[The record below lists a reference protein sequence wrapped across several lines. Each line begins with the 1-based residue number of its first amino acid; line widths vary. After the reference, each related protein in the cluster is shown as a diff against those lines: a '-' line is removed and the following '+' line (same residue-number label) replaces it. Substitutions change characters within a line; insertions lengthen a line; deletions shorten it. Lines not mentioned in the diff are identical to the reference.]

1 MVLHVLV
8 CTLDEGITRVPH
20 LLKPEREDVRYV
32 VSFQYSDEK
41 FLSLIPDA
49 LRREDVRIVTLP
61 GRGLCRNRNHVMTF
75 VNDGIAL
82 IADDDLFYFEDTFD
96 TILDT
101 FRTHE
106 EIDLAFFKTKT
117 PDGEPEYRE
126 YPSIER
132 AYTRWKGYAPCSRE
146 IAFRVEAVKQKGIW
160 FDERFGLGSA
170 RLSGGEE
177 LMFVDACLKQG
188 LQARFFPKYI
198 VLHPCM
204 SNGDSSAFTL
214 RAAMTMGALCHHF
227 LGWLAFRAL
236 FNFSWQAFIN
246 VKKRPVSPF
255 KYYIWLVKGI
265 LYERAT
271 R

>member
-49 LRREDVRIVTLP
+49 LRREDVRIVTLL

-170 RLSGGEE
+170 RLSGGH
-177 LMFVDACLKQG
+177 VC
-188 LQARFFPKYI
+188 
-198 VLHPCM
+198 
-204 SNGDSSAFTL
+204 
-214 RAAMTMGALCHHF
+214 
-227 LGWLAFRAL
+227 
-236 FNFSWQAFIN
+236 
-246 VKKRPVSPF
+246 
-255 KYYIWLVKGI
+255 
-265 LYERAT
+265 
-271 R
+271 

>member
-1 MVLHVLV
+1 M
-8 CTLDEGITRVPH
+8 
-20 LLKPEREDVRYV
+20 
-32 VSFQYSDEK
+32 
-41 FLSLIPDA
+41 
-49 LRREDVRIVTLP
+49 
-61 GRGLCRNRNHVMTF
+61 
-75 VNDGIAL
+75 
-82 IADDDLFYFEDTFD
+82 
-96 TILDT
+96 
-101 FRTHE
+101 
-106 EIDLAFFKTKT
+106 
-117 PDGEPEYRE
+117 
-126 YPSIER
+126 
-132 AYTRWKGYAPCSRE
+132 
-146 IAFRVEAVKQKGIW
+146 AFRVEAVKQKGIW

-227 LGWLAFRAL
+227 KGWLAFPAMVK
-236 FNFSWQAFIN
+236 FTWQAFR
-246 VKKRPVSPF
+246 KGEKRPVSPF

>member
-177 LMFVDACLKQG
+177 LMFVDACL
-188 LQARFFPKYI
+188 
-198 VLHPCM
+198 
-204 SNGDSSAFTL
+204 

-227 LGWLAFRAL
+227 KGWLAFPAMVK
-236 FNFSWQAFIN
+236 FTWQAFR
-246 VKKRPVSPF
+246 KGEKRPVSPF

>member
-8 CTLDEGITRVPH
+8 CTLDKGITRVPH

-117 PDGEPEYRE
+117 PDGESEYKK
-126 YPSIER
+126 YPLVEKS
-132 AYTRWKGYAPCSRE
+132 YTRWKGYAPSSIE

-188 LQARFFPKYI
+188 KLVFSLNILFFIHVCLTAI
-198 VLHPCM
+198 VVL
-204 SNGDSSAFTL
+204 L
-214 RAAMTMGALCHHF
+214 LCV
-227 LGWLAFRAL
+227 R
-236 FNFSWQAFIN
+236 Q
-246 VKKRPVSPF
+246 
-255 KYYIWLVKGI
+255 
-265 LYERAT
+265 
-271 R
+271 